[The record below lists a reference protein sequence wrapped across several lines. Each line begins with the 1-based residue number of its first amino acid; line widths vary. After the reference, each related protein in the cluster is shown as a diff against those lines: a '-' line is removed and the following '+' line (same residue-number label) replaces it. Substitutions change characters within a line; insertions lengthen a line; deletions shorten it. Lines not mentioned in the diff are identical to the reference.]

1 MRARDII
8 LLTSVL
14 VLAAACGDAKPK
26 AEEGADAPSS
36 TAPAF
41 EGRTAKQVL
50 AALPEADRA
59 MFEAPDRMT
68 LYALHPY
75 PVENGKLSPQKDRLE
90 KWGILGQADITDSAD
105 RKKLIEA
112 VYRGLLAEDAGPA
125 SCFNPRH
132 AISFSKGDRRVNL
145 VICFECTWIHVYGGR
160 GAKNANKLLF
170 SQSVSPVFDALFK
183 KNSLEKHGS

>member
-8 LLTSVL
+8 LLGCVV
-14 VLAAACGDAKPK
+14 VLATACGDRKPK
-26 AEEGADAPSS
+26 AETDDSPAKAA
-36 TAPAF
+36 APAF
-41 EGRTAKQVL
+41 EGRDAKQVL

-75 PVENGKLSPQKDRLE
+75 PVENGKLSPQKNRLE
-90 KWGILGQADITDSAD
+90 KWGILGQADITDPAD

-112 VYRGLLAEDAGPA
+112 VYRGLLGEDAGPA

-132 AISFSKGDRRVNL
+132 AISFGKGDRRVSL

-160 GAKNANKLLF
+160 GAKNVNRLLF
-170 SQSVSPVFDALFK
+170 SQSVSPVLDALLK
-183 KNSLEKHGS
+183 KYSLEKHGS